1 MVGSGCCISTL
12 EMSKNACERTLQ
24 QDKETV
30 LNGGVVT
37 ATEQDAEE

>member
-1 MVGSGCCISTL
+1 
-12 EMSKNACERTLQ
+12 MSKNACERTLQ

-30 LNGGVVT
+30 LNSGVVT